1 MHKRKR
7 NQYTQSVIRTIVTD
21 LVYEKR
27 GVSYKYLAEI
37 ISELL
42 LLLCHI
48 IQ

>member
-1 MHKRKR
+1 MHKRKL

-21 LVYEKR
+21 LVYEKG

-42 LLLCHI
+42 LLLCQI
-48 IQ
+48 MQ